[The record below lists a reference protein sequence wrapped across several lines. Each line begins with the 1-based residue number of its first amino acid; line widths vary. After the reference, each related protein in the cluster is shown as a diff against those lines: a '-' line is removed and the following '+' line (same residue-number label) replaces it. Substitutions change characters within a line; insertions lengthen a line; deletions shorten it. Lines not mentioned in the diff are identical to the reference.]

1 MPDRYEGRPFLKLV
15 DSFVLDCMGELD
27 ASQAFLLDQML
38 PTLQST
44 FDRRD
49 SWQEIVMAQLQFGPD
64 IRLAIQELWVKN
76 QEIAKHHGRTLEP
89 MAFVEM
95 FVDANVLRSE

>member
-1 MPDRYEGRPFLKLV
+1 
-15 DSFVLDCMGELD
+15 
-27 ASQAFLLDQML
+27 
-38 PTLQST
+38 
-44 FDRRD
+44 
-49 SWQEIVMAQLQFGPD
+49 MAQLQFGPD
-64 IRLAIQELWVKN
+64 VRLAIQELWVKN

>member
-38 PTLQST
+38 PTLQAT
-44 FDRRD
+44 FDHRG
-49 SWQEIVMAQLQFGPD
+49 S
-64 IRLAIQELWVKN
+64 
-76 QEIAKHHGRTLEP
+76 
-89 MAFVEM
+89 
-95 FVDANVLRSE
+95 